1 MEDQKIK
8 KLFSV
13 EDAIQKFQEI
23 VSQSSRKEYFQNIL
37 SPSSQKKSE
46 LELAWFLHIFRVM
59 PLDVFII
66 KFNEQQLL
74 ENIRLLFCVWECEEE
89 VFFVQSGILS
99 YIVSN
104 VFEEDMKNAR
114 LKQILIPAV
123 ETILKETFSAAEL
136 EFPTHQ
142 LNFFF
147 AIFNAGIVDVQTLS
161 HFCQFSLKYY
171 LSLPDIIEDD
181 EVFRIQSEW
190 KNQFCPPP
198 TLKILLAKMV
208 ASTSSAEVQRILL
221 DGLRQDPTHWR
232 NLFHVVDTFLGTGSQ
247 LLETVRAMAREAMT
261 EVHGLKKGILLLRQM
276 NIRNNL
282 PFSVSYRQWLQ
293 DVLSSL
299 PKQAEA
305 ISLLMR
311 VLSDLV
317 PFEENVECLKV
328 AITFPFGLPEECNC
342 LHKDY
347 VDLLKTRIQDLEP
360 RCRPEDDLIR
370 ALDTFQETAKIP
382 PFILEMSL
390 FQKQRFQKEF
400 LPVLFMARE
409 QSHQQNVA
417 EKFIQALDRAGKL
430 PIKQLLKSK
439 VKEALT

>member
-89 VFFVQSGILS
+89 VFFVQS
-99 YIVSN
+99 
-104 VFEEDMKNAR
+104 
-114 LKQILIPAV
+114 
-123 ETILKETFSAAEL
+123 ETFSAAEL

-409 QSHQQNVA
+409 SHQQNVA
-417 EKFIQALDRAGKL
+417 EKFIQALDRQASH
-430 PIKQLLKSK
+430 QAAFEVKSK
-439 VKEALT
+439 RSIDIKCFLQNL